1 MVLKRCNTDK
11 AQRMLVLSKLD
22 KDDTKNMFD
31 NMSKEIKLVL
41 GGGPD
46 YRHDWIGQEDTSDD
60 ETKEKKD
67 RSSSNLI
74 IIGSSRHIY
83 HFNVGVPEVRE
94 AIDSIHTF

>member
-41 GGGPD
+41 GGD
-46 YRHDWIGQEDTSDD
+46 Q
-60 ETKEKKD
+60 
-67 RSSSNLI
+67 I
-74 IIGSSRHIY
+74 IDMTG
-83 HFNVGVPEVRE
+83 
-94 AIDSIHTF
+94 